1 MATPSRKEIEDV
13 GQMLFECLMNRIY
26 NVSDF
31 ERLGDTTNKER
42 AAIDSWLS
50 RNEKVGYERDIF

>member
-1 MATPSRKEIEDV
+1 
-13 GQMLFECLMNRIY
+13 MLFECLMNRIY

-42 AAIDSWLS
+42 TAIDSWLS

>member
-1 MATPSRKEIEDV
+1 MAMTNKEIEDI
-13 GQMLFECLMNRIY
+13 GQLLFECLMNRIY

-31 ERLGDTTNKER
+31 ERLGETTERER
-42 AAIDSWLS
+42 AAIDRWLA